1 MPLYPQDIL
10 SPDIRRRMF
19 SLHVKNRNYLST
31 EIKDLSFQAS
41 FGNIICYFRN
51 YFVGMSFIIA
61 DTGNTESS
69 DLPGII
75 IADFGDRDVEFV
87 LYSGRDGFEHAALV
101 FKRTVLRDPK
111 PDCTNTDVHGV
122 PDSPNIHAGSCKV
135 KVTVYHSC
143 LLQTLHRNQCHHFLT
158 MPAYRQ

>member
-1 MPLYPQDIL
+1 MSLYPPGIL
-10 SPDIRRRMF
+10 SPGIRRRMF
-19 SLHVKNRNYLST
+19 SLYVKHWNYLST

-75 IADFGDRDVEFV
+75 IADFRNRDVELV
-87 LYSGRDGFEHAALV
+87 PYSGRDGFEHAALV
-101 FKRTVLRDPK
+101 FQRAVLRDPQ

-135 KVTVYHSC
+135 KVIVYHSR
-143 LLQTLHRNQCHHFLT
+143 LLQTEQRNQCHHFLT
-158 MPAYRQ
+158 MPAYLQ